1 MTKQYL
7 IIGVLCFIISIGIT
21 VQVKTV
27 QSWNT
32 STSMQSTTENKLKD
46 SVLKEKEKYER
57 TYQELQDVTTELENI
72 RSTVADSSTEASKI
86 EKQISELNAILG
98 YTDVKGKG
106 LVVTVKDGTPENTEG
121 FDTDYLSMYM
131 VHDGDL
137 KNIVNEL
144 FNAGAEAVSIN
155 GERIVS
161 VSSIMCSGNIIR
173 VNGEKLGSRYEIK
186 AIGNPNELYGQLL
199 RPGGYLEW
207 MEYEGV
213 SVEVR
218 EESNITVPKYTGV
231 YNSDY
236 LKRAD

>member
-1 MTKQYL
+1 MKKQYL
-7 IIGVLCFIISIGIT
+7 IIGLLCFIISIGIA

-27 QSWNT
+27 KSWNT

-46 SVLKEKEKYER
+46 SVLKEKEKYEN
-57 TYQELQDVTTELENI
+57 TYQELQDVLAQLETV
-72 RSTVADSSTEASKI
+72 RATVANSSSEAAKI
-86 EKQISELNAILG
+86 EEQISEINKLLG

-106 LVVTVKDGTPENTEG
+106 ITVTVKDGNPGESEGYDTE
-121 FDTDYLSMYM
+121 YLSTYL

-144 FNAGAEAVSIN
+144 FNAGAEAISIN

-161 VSSIMCSGNIIR
+161 VSSIMCSGNIIK
-173 VNGEKLGSRYEIK
+173 VNDKKLGSPYEIK
-186 AIGNPNELYGQLL
+186 VIGRPNELYGQLL

-213 SVEVR
+213 SVEVK
-218 EESNITVPKYTGV
+218 EEENITVEKYTGV
-231 YNSDY
+231 YTSDY
-236 LKRAD
+236 MKRVD

>member
-1 MTKQYL
+1 MKKQYL
-7 IIGVLCFIISIGIT
+7 IIGLLCFIISIGIA

-27 QSWNT
+27 KSWNT
-32 STSMQSTTENKLKD
+32 STSVQSTTENRLKD
-46 SVLKEKEKYER
+46 SVLKEQEKYEN
-57 TYQELQDVTTELENI
+57 TYQELQEVLAQLEEV
-72 RSTVADSSTEASKI
+72 RTTVANSSTEASKI
-86 EKQISELNAILG
+86 EEQISELNAILG

-106 LVVTVKDGTPENTEG
+106 LVVTVKDGNPENAEG
-121 FDTDYLSMYM
+121 FDTEYLSMYM

-144 FNAGAEAVSIN
+144 FNAGAEAISIN

-161 VSSIMCSGNIIR
+161 ASSIMCSGNIIR
-173 VNGEKLGSRYEIK
+173 VNGEKLGSPYEIK
-186 AIGNPNELYGQLL
+186 AIGRPNELYGQLL

-213 SVEVR
+213 SVEVK
-218 EESNITVPKYTGV
+218 EEENITVEKYTGV

-236 LKRAD
+236 INRAD

>member
-1 MTKQYL
+1 MKKQYL
-7 IIGVLCFIISIGIT
+7 IIGLLCFIISIGIA

-27 QSWNT
+27 KSWNT
-32 STSMQSTTENKLKD
+32 STSVQSTTENRLKD
-46 SVLKEKEKYER
+46 SVLKEQEKYEN
-57 TYQELQDVTTELENI
+57 TYQELQEVLAQLEEV
-72 RSTVADSSTEASKI
+72 RTTVANSSTEASKI
-86 EKQISELNAILG
+86 EEQISELNAILG

-106 LVVTVKDGTPENTEG
+106 LVVTVKDGNPENTEG
-121 FDTDYLSMYM
+121 FDTEYLSMYM

-144 FNAGAEAVSIN
+144 FNAGAEAISIN

-161 VSSIMCSGNIIR
+161 ASSIMCSGNIIR
-173 VNGEKLGSRYEIK
+173 VNGEKLGSPYEIK
-186 AIGNPNELYGQLL
+186 AIGRPNELYGQLL

-213 SVEVR
+213 SVEVK
-218 EESNITVPKYTGV
+218 EEENITVEKYTGV

-236 LKRAD
+236 INRAD